1 MGKYKYK
8 AYDKYGKLRKGIL
21 VAKDEKELKNFLR
34 KERLRLKEFFEI
46 KENAKISKIEILNF
60 TKEIIIMLESG
71 ISIIKVFE
79 IQEGQYKSSFKNIL
93 KEMRENLL
101 NGDSIG
107 EVFIKNK
114 KVFGNFY
121 VGMVN
126 LGDISGNLVE
136 NLKKICEHLELEL
149 AVVKKL
155 KEVAFYPCIVL
166 TFSVLILTFLMIFVF
181 PNFIKIFEESKT
193 ELPLLTRILI
203 KVSENFYGIIFIIIC
218 ILTIIIFSLKN
229 IKSNSRTKEQLDR
242 VLLKIP
248 LVRDF
253 IIGNYIIRFSK
264 NISIMLSSGMLI
276 LDILKLLRDFFDNT
290 VIKKEIER
298 LEKSLFDGQQLS
310 EVMEENSL
318 FPEKYRK
325 LVVVGEKSGE
335 LIKIFEQIAK
345 LEEERIENSIK
356 KLLTLVEP
364 ILIIVLGLI
373 LSIIIIAIYLPI
385 FNMSNLIY

>member
-21 VAKDEKELKNFLR
+21 VAKDEKELKIFLR

-229 IKSNSRTKEQLDR
+229 IKSNSRTKEYLDR

-345 LEEERIENSIK
+345 LEEEKIENSIK

>member
-203 KVSENFYGIIFIIIC
+203 KVSENFYGIISIIIC

-229 IKSNSRTKEQLDR
+229 IKSNSRTKEYLDR

>member
-1 MGKYKYK
+1 MEKYKYK
-8 AYDKYGKLRKGIL
+8 AYDKNGKLRKGIL
-21 VAKDEKELKNFLR
+21 VAKDEKELKIFLR

-46 KENAKISKIEILNF
+46 KENVKISKIEILNF

-181 PNFIKIFEESKT
+181 PNFIKIFEDSKT

-203 KVSENFYGIIFIIIC
+203 KVSENFYGIIFIFIC
-218 ILTIIIFSLKN
+218 ISTIIIFSLKN
-229 IKSNSRTKEQLDR
+229 IKSNSRAKEQFDR

-248 LVRDF
+248 LLRDF

-276 LDILKLLRDFFDNT
+276 LDILKLLRDFFDNI

-298 LEKSLFDGQQLS
+298 LEKSLFEGKQLS

-345 LEEERIENSIK
+345 LEEEKIENNIK

>member
-1 MGKYKYK
+1 MRKYKYR
-8 AYDKYGKLRKGIL
+8 AYDKNGKLKKGII
-21 VAKDEKELKNFLR
+21 VAKDEKELKIFLR

-46 KENAKISKIEILNF
+46 KEKVKISKQEILNF

-79 IQEGQYKSSFKNIL
+79 IQEEQYRTSFKNIL
-93 KEMRENLL
+93 KEIRENLL
-101 NGDSIG
+101 KGDSIG
-107 EVFIKNK
+107 EAFKKNEK
-114 KVFGNFY
+114 IFGSFY

-126 LGDISGNLVE
+126 LGDLSGNLVE

-166 TFSVLILTFLMIFVF
+166 TFSVLILTFLMVFVF

-203 KVSENFYGIIFIIIC
+203 KVSENFYKIIFLYIY
-218 ILTIIIFSLKN
+218 ILTIIIFCLKN
-229 IKSNSRTKEQLDR
+229 IRNNSRVKEKFDR
-242 VLLKIP
+242 ALLTIP
-248 LVRDF
+248 LVKNF

-276 LDILKLLRDFFDNT
+276 LDILKLLKDFFDNT

-298 LEKSLFDGQQLS
+298 LEKSLFEGKQLS
-310 EVMEENSL
+310 EVMREESL

-325 LVVVGEKSGE
+325 LIVVGEKSGE
-335 LIKIFEQIAK
+335 LVKMFEQIAK
-345 LEEERIENSIK
+345 LEEERMENSIK